1 VIQKMNRNERLP
13 KINKMFNQTE
23 EEKYYYCRVCGRK
36 ISKEE
41 YEAFDGLCEEC
52 WEDEMTEEIDTTEG
66 TDEEFVPI

>member
-1 VIQKMNRNERLP
+1 MK
-13 KINKMFNQTE
+13 
-23 EEKYYYCRVCGRK
+23 RK
-36 ISKEE
+36 NIIAEFVVGISKEE